1 MIRRRLRG
9 QSVAEFLLTFIVL
22 WAMLLLVYGVCA
34 LWNARVTS
42 VYAAIDGACREA
54 VASGSGVSASNADM
68 NRLWPNQHL
77 QTIIS
82 SEQDEND
89 TGVTIIKTTV
99 QGQFI
104 VPWLID
110 TFGHFLPNSGTVKA
124 VASCPKQE
132 FVPRP
137 N

>member
-1 MIRRRLRG
+1 MMLRRIRG

-54 VASGSGVSASNADM
+54 VASGSGVSAANADM
-68 NRLWPNQHL
+68 YRLWPNQ
-77 QTIIS
+77 QVRTFVM
-82 SEQDEND
+82 SEQDEYD
-89 TGVTIIKTTV
+89 VGVTIVKTTV

-110 TFGHFLPNSGTVKA
+110 TFGYFLPNAGTLKA
-124 VASCPKQE
+124 VASCPKQQ

-137 N
+137 K